1 MLSAILK
8 SKIAIDISVKI
19 IRTFVNMRKFI
30 NQNSLMFQK
39 FEHIE
44 QKLLKHDQNFDKIF
58 NATESKDQKA
68 DDGIFYDGQ
77 IFDAYSFISDI
88 LRTADKSIIL
98 IDNYVN
104 DTTLTLF
111 SKVPNIQ
118 VYIYTHTISKQLK
131 LDFKKYTTQY
141 KNITLKTF
149 KNSHDRFLII
159 DNKEVYLIGASLK
172 DLAELYEVV

>member
-44 QKLLKHDQNFDKIF
+44 QKLLKH
-58 NATESKDQKA
+58 DQKA

-149 KNSHDRFLII
+149 KNSHDKFLII

>member
-44 QKLLKHDQNFDKIF
+44 QKLLKH
-58 NATESKDQKA
+58 DQKA